1 MLHAKPAMNAIVV
14 QLLVDLSSARSGEQ
28 RFGSRVMTPVCES
41 IITLPSDDTDLA
53 KTIAV
58 SVWSDNPL
66 NNKVGCRRIVSL
78 ILGGS
83 AN

>member
-58 SVWSDNPL
+58 SLWSDNPL
-66 NNKVGCRRIVSL
+66 KQQSRLPRIVSL